1 MRDKLLVP
9 LLSAML
15 SGILIGCGCLV
26 YMSVSN
32 NIAGSFL
39 FSFGLITIVLRGYL
53 LYTGKI
59 GYIWDKEILKLIP
72 IIILGNL
79 IGTTLLSLI
88 VPESSPLIAKA
99 VALTEPKL
107 LKSLSQIVFDS
118 IGCGA
123 MMYLAVDGYRLKNN
137 FLLLI
142 FPVMIFILCGF
153 EHSIADMLYLG
164 CAGVLYTIDGLKFIL
179 FVLLGNAAGALFFSY
194 IHKIVKKEII

>member
-1 MRDKLLVP
+1 MKDKILKP
-9 LLSAML
+9 ILSSIL

-26 YMSVSN
+26 YMLVEDKVV
-32 NIAGSFL
+32 GSFL

-59 GYIWDKEILKLIP
+59 GYIFDKEILKLIP
-72 IIILGNL
+72 LIILGNL
-79 IGTTLLSLI
+79 LGASLLAYI
-88 VPESSPLIAKA
+88 VPETSALVAKSI
-99 VALTEPKL
+99 ALTEPKL
-107 LKSLSQIVFDS
+107 LKSFGQLMFDA

-142 FPVMIFILCGF
+142 LPVMIFILCGF

-164 CAGVLYTIDGLKFIL
+164 CAGELYTLAGMKFIGL
-179 FVLLGNAAGALFFSY
+179 VIVGNAIGALFFSY
-194 IHKIVKKEII
+194 IHRIINNGK

>member
-1 MRDKLLVP
+1 MRERLLVP
-9 LLSAML
+9 LFSAML

-26 YMSVSN
+26 YMSVAN
-32 NIAGSFL
+32 NVVGSFL

-72 IIILGNL
+72 VIILGNL
-79 IGTTLLSLI
+79 LGTTLLSLI
-88 VPESSPLIAKA
+88 VPETSTLIEKA
-99 VALTEPKL
+99 VSLTEPKF
-107 LKSLSQIVFDS
+107 LKTFSQILFDS

-123 MMYLAVDGYRLKNN
+123 MMYLAVDGYRIKNN
-137 FLLLI
+137 LLLLI

-164 CAGVLYTIDGLKFIL
+164 CAGVLYTVDGLKFIAL
-179 FVLLGNAAGALFFSY
+179 VILGNAIGALFFSY
-194 IHKIVKKEII
+194 FHKRITN

>member
-1 MRDKLLVP
+1 MRDRLLVP
-9 LLSAML
+9 LFSAML

-26 YMSVSN
+26 YMSVAN
-32 NIAGSFL
+32 NVVGSFL

-72 IIILGNL
+72 VIILGNL
-79 IGTTLLSLI
+79 LGTTLLSLI
-88 VPESSPLIAKA
+88 VPETSTLIEKA
-99 VALTEPKL
+99 VSLTEPKF
-107 LKSLSQIVFDS
+107 LKTFSQILFDS

-123 MMYLAVDGYRLKNN
+123 MMYLAVDGYRIKNN
-137 FLLLI
+137 LLLLI

-164 CAGVLYTIDGLKFIL
+164 CAGVLYTVDGLKFIAL
-179 FVLLGNAAGALFFSY
+179 VILGNAIGALFFSY
-194 IHKIVKKEII
+194 FHKRITN

>member
-1 MRDKLLVP
+1 MRDRLLVP
-9 LLSAML
+9 LFSAML

-26 YMSVSN
+26 YMSVAN
-32 NIAGSFL
+32 NVVGSFL

-72 IIILGNL
+72 VIILGNL
-79 IGTTLLSLI
+79 LGTTLLSLI
-88 VPESSPLIAKA
+88 VPETSTLIEKA
-99 VALTEPKL
+99 VSLTEPKF
-107 LKSLSQIVFDS
+107 LKSFSQILFDS

-123 MMYLAVDGYRLKNN
+123 MMYLAVDGYRIKNN
-137 FLLLI
+137 LLLLI

-164 CAGVLYTIDGLKFIL
+164 CAGVLYTMNGFKFIAL
-179 FVLLGNAAGALFFSY
+179 VIMGNAIGALFFSY
-194 IHKIVKKEII
+194 FHKVVKN

>member
-9 LLSAML
+9 LLNAML

-88 VPESSPLIAKA
+88 VPESSPLIAKS

-179 FVLLGNAAGALFFSY
+179 FVLLGNAVGALFFSY

>member
-1 MRDKLLVP
+1 MIDRLLVP
-9 LLSAML
+9 LFSAIL

-26 YMSVSN
+26 YMSVAN
-32 NIAGSFL
+32 NVVGSFL

-72 IIILGNL
+72 VIILGNL
-79 IGTTLLSLI
+79 LGTTLLSLI
-88 VPESSPLIAKA
+88 VPETSTLIEKA
-99 VALTEPKL
+99 VSLTEPKL
-107 LKSLSQIVFDS
+107 LKSLSQILFDS

-123 MMYLAVDGYRLKNN
+123 MMYLAVDGYRIKNN
-137 FLLLI
+137 LLLLI

-164 CAGVLYTIDGLKFIL
+164 CAGVLYTMDGLKFIAL
-179 FVLLGNAAGALFFSY
+179 VIMGNAIGALFFSY
-194 IHKIVKKEII
+194 FHKVVKN

>member
-1 MRDKLLVP
+1 MRERLLVP
-9 LLSAML
+9 LFSAML

-26 YMSVSN
+26 YMSVAN
-32 NIAGSFL
+32 NVVGSFL

-72 IIILGNL
+72 VIILGNL
-79 IGTTLLSLI
+79 LGTTLLSLI
-88 VPESSPLIAKA
+88 VPETSTLIEKA
-99 VALTEPKL
+99 VSLTEPKF
-107 LKSLSQIVFDS
+107 LKSLSQILFDS

-123 MMYLAVDGYRLKNN
+123 MMYLAVDGYRIKNN
-137 FLLLI
+137 LLLLI

-164 CAGVLYTIDGLKFIL
+164 CAGVLYTMDGLKFIAL
-179 FVLLGNAAGALFFSY
+179 VIMGNAIGALFFSY
-194 IHKIVKKEII
+194 FHKVVKN

>member
-1 MRDKLLVP
+1 MKDRLLKP
-9 LLSAML
+9 LFSAML

-26 YMSVSN
+26 YMSVPN
-32 NIAGSFL
+32 NVVGSFL

-59 GYIWDKEILKLIP
+59 GYVFDKEILKLIP

-79 IGTTLLSLI
+79 LGATILSFI
-88 VPESSPLIAKA
+88 VPETSQLITKA
-99 VALTEPKL
+99 VALVEPKFA
-107 LKSLSQIVFDS
+107 KSLSQVLFDS

-123 MMYLAVDGYRLKNN
+123 MMYLAVDGYRIKNN
-137 FLLLI
+137 LLLLI

-164 CAGVLYTIDGLKFIL
+164 CAGVLYSAVGLKFITL
-179 FVLLGNAAGALFFSY
+179 VLLGNAIGALFFSY
-194 IHKIVKKEII
+194 FHKVVKE

>member
-1 MRDKLLVP
+1 MRERLLVP
-9 LLSAML
+9 LFSAML

-26 YMSVSN
+26 YMSVAN
-32 NIAGSFL
+32 NVVGSFL

-72 IIILGNL
+72 VIVLGNL
-79 IGTTLLSLI
+79 LGTTLLSLI
-88 VPESSPLIAKA
+88 VPETSTLIEKA
-99 VALTEPKL
+99 VSLTEPKF
-107 LKSLSQIVFDS
+107 LKSLSQILFDS

-123 MMYLAVDGYRLKNN
+123 MMYLAVDGYRIKNN
-137 FLLLI
+137 LLLLI

-164 CAGVLYTIDGLKFIL
+164 CAGVLYTMDGLKFIAL
-179 FVLLGNAAGALFFSY
+179 VIMGNAIGALFFSY
-194 IHKIVKKEII
+194 FHKVVKN

>member
-1 MRDKLLVP
+1 MRDRLLVP
-9 LLSAML
+9 LFSAML

-26 YMSVSN
+26 YMSVAN
-32 NIAGSFL
+32 NVVGSFL

-79 IGTTLLSLI
+79 LGTTLLSLI
-88 VPESSPLIAKA
+88 VPETSTLIEKA
-99 VALTEPKL
+99 VSLTEPKF
-107 LKSLSQIVFDS
+107 LKTFSQILFDS

-123 MMYLAVDGYRLKNN
+123 MMYLAVDGYRIKNN
-137 FLLLI
+137 LLLLI

-164 CAGVLYTIDGLKFIL
+164 CAGVLYTMDGLKFIAL
-179 FVLLGNAAGALFFSY
+179 VIMGNAIGALFFSY
-194 IHKIVKKEII
+194 FHKVVKN